1 MVKIRLSRRGAK
13 GHAFYRIIA
22 TDQRKSTKGRSLE
35 QLGTYDPNVK
45 PEAVKLDV
53 EKLDAWVRKGAQLS
67 PTVKSLVR
75 RMKRHASAGAA

>member
-22 TDQRKSTKGRSLE
+22 IDERRPTKGRALE
-35 QLGTYDPNVK
+35 QLGTYDPNQN
-45 PEAVKLDV
+45 PEVVQLNTDRL
-53 EKLDAWVRKGAQLS
+53 EDWVRKGAQLS

-75 RMKRHASAGAA
+75 RAKRHAGAGAA